1 MNTKNVIAMSA
12 FFGATA
18 VILGA
23 FGTHALK
30 GLLPDDRLQTWHTGV
45 EYQIYHAL
53 ALLAVAILIRLDNKK
68 SYYWAAGFFIA
79 GIFLFSG
86 SLYLLAVRNLISM
99 ENQLWIGAITPIGGL
114 CFMAGWIALFLGILR
129 QKRGE

>member
-1 MNTKNVIAMSA
+1 MNTKKTLMMSA

-23 FGTHALK
+23 FGAHALK
-30 GLLPDDRLQTWHTGV
+30 NVLPDDRLQIWHTGI
-45 EYQIYHAL
+45 EYQFYHTI
-53 ALLAVAILIRLDNKK
+53 ALLAVAILIRLEDKK
-68 SYYWAAGFFIA
+68 MFHWTAGFFTA

-86 SLYLLAVRNLISM
+86 SLYLLAARSLIGM
-99 ENQLWIGAITPIGGL
+99 GNDLWIGAITPIGGL
-114 CFMAGWIALFLGILR
+114 CFIAGWIALFLGALR